1 MALPPTP
8 SQTIGPFFHF
18 ALPYPG
24 GERLV
29 PPGDPDAVRI
39 VGNIIDGADEPVTD
53 ALVEIWQANRA
64 GRYLHP
70 EDRRDDLPLEGG
82 FTGFGR
88 CPTDAEGRFE
98 FVTVKPGVVPG
109 PDGGGPQ
116 QAPHIAVSVFARGLL
131 RRLVTR
137 IYFPDEEAANAADP
151 LLSSIEDPQAR
162 STLIAEQLDGGLHF
176 DIHLQGDRQTVFL
189 DV

>member
-18 ALPYPG
+18 ALPYQG

-29 PPGDPDAVRI
+29 PPSDPDAVRI
-39 VGNIIDGADEPVTD
+39 VGTIIDGADEPVTD

-70 EDRRDDLPLEGG
+70 QDRREDLPLQEG

-88 CPTDAEGRFE
+88 CPTDVEGRYE
-98 FVTVKPGVVPG
+98 FATVKSGVVSG
-109 PDGGGPQ
+109 PDGRP

-131 RRLVTR
+131 KRLVTR

-151 LLSSIEDPQAR
+151 LLSSIEDPEAR
-162 STLIAEQLDGGLHF
+162 STLIALQLDGGLHF

>member
-1 MALPPTP
+1 MALLPTP

-29 PPGDPDAVRI
+29 PPSDPDAVRI
-39 VGNIIDGADEPVTD
+39 VGTIIDWVDEPVTD

-70 EDRRDDLPLEGG
+70 QDRRDDLPLEEG

-88 CPTDAEGRFE
+88 CPTDVEGRYE
-98 FVTVKPGVVPG
+98 FTTVKPGVVPG
-109 PDGGGPQ
+109 PDGRP

-131 RRLVTR
+131 KRLVTR

-151 LLSSIEDPQAR
+151 LLSSIEDPEAR
-162 STLIAEQLDGGLHF
+162 STLIALQLDGGLHF